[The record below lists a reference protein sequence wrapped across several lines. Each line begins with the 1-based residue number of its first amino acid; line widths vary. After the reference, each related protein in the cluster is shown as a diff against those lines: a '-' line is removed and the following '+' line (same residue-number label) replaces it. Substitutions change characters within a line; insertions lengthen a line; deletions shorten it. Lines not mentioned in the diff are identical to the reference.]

1 MLRTYRKV
9 TYTLVV
15 TIKNSVVMDK
25 LDNMELFQF
34 ETTIGLAR
42 KMLLYKS
49 VQLLVMNERCDRG
62 ELLAKVQNEYMYMEK
77 DTIGDVSIHHI
88 MTTDNILRFNNSVVW
103 EMDKNSDSVGT
114 RGER

>member
-25 LDNMELFQF
+25 WDNMELFQ
-34 ETTIGLAR
+34 LAR
-42 KMLLYKS
+42 RMLLYKS
-49 VQLLVMNERCDRG
+49 VQLLVMNERHDRG

>member
-62 ELLAKVQNEYMYMEK
+62 GASGQGAERVHVHGE
-77 DTIGDVSIHHI
+77 GHH
-88 MTTDNILRFNNSVVW
+88 W
-103 EMDKNSDSVGT
+103 
-114 RGER
+114 